1 LGYPVSGEAM
11 ESRLERLL
19 SRPGQIVLLAE
30 RPDGL
35 VVGWLHASEQELLE
49 SGTRCEIQGLVVDE
63 SYRRRGAGRQLVAAA
78 EAWARER
85 GLEQM
90 AVRSNVA
97 RLESHTFYEKL
108 EYRRVKTQHAYRKQL
123 NQTG

>member
-1 LGYPVSGEAM
+1 MTADVM
-11 ESRLERLL
+11 EFRLERLL
-19 SRPGQIVLLAE
+19 SRPGQLVLVAE

-49 SGTRCEIQGLVVDE
+49 SGARCEVLGLVVDE
-63 SYRRRGAGRQLVAAA
+63 LQRRRGVGRQLVAAA
-78 EAWARER
+78 EAWAGER

-97 RLESHTFYEKL
+97 RLESHAFYEKL
-108 EYRRVKTQHAYRKQL
+108 GYRRVKTQHAYRKQL
-123 NQTG
+123 SRTE